1 VLGYR
6 IRNMRKILA
15 FVSLMLAFSCYA
27 TTITAKSWLVYD
39 EGKIIDGENMSTIR
53 SIASI
58 TKLITVMTFLDAK
71 KNVVTKSQQD
81 LIQRTLVSSD
91 NTSADLLCKSYPG
104 GRSRCINDMNRKVK
118 LMGLKNTRFLD
129 PTGLSMFNVSTAKE
143 LIEIVKVAS
152 QYPEIVK
159 SGQTLRGNTNSLVGK
174 YDLTISK
181 TGFIN
186 MSGGCIVMMYKQK
199 IVVIL
204 GSKNTRTRI
213 PEAEMLL
220 QL

>member
-1 VLGYR
+1 
-6 IRNMRKILA
+6 MRKILA

-152 QYPEIVK
+152 QYPEIIK
-159 SGQTLRGNTNSLVGK
+159 SSQTLRGNTNSLVGK

>member
-1 VLGYR
+1 
-6 IRNMRKILA
+6 MRKILA
-15 FVSLMLAFSCYA
+15 FVSLMLAFSCHA

-71 KNVVTKSQQD
+71 KNVITKSHQD

-104 GRSRCINDMNRKVK
+104 GRSRCINDMNWKVK

-143 LIEIVKVAS
+143 LIEIVKAAS

>member
-1 VLGYR
+1 
-6 IRNMRKILA
+6 
-15 FVSLMLAFSCYA
+15 
-27 TTITAKSWLVYD
+27 
-39 EGKIIDGENMSTIR
+39 
-53 SIASI
+53 
-58 TKLITVMTFLDAK
+58 
-71 KNVVTKSQQD
+71 
-81 LIQRTLVSSD
+81 
-91 NTSADLLCKSYPG
+91 
-104 GRSRCINDMNRKVK
+104 MNRKVK
-118 LMGLKNTRFLD
+118 LMGLKETRFLD

-143 LIEIVKVAS
+143 LIEIVKAAS

-159 SGQTLRGNTNSLVGK
+159 SSQTLRGNTNSLVGN

>member
-1 VLGYR
+1 MLGYR

-71 KNVVTKSQQD
+71 KNVITKSHQD

-104 GRSRCINDMNRKVK
+104 GRSRCINDMNWKVK

-143 LIEIVKVAS
+143 LIEIVKAAS

-159 SGQTLRGNTNSLVGK
+159 SSQTLSGNTNSLVGK